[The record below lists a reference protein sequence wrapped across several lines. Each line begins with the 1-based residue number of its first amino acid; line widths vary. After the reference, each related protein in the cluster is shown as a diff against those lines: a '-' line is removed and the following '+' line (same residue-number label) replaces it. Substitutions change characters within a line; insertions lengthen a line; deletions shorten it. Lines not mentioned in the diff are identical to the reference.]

1 MTNCKYADFLK
12 SPKPSTLVRVA
23 VVAVALV
30 LPLRADE
37 PKPLT
42 TDLVS
47 TPSKFT
53 IQQQRRVRDR
63 DRFEQE
69 VKKLRG
75 AAKFKDALGLAK
87 KMLAIDQEVF
97 GNEHALV
104 ALTMSLVAEIEAERD
119 AFPEARRIAQDVVA
133 RQRKLHGDKHWRV
146 ADAERALRKVERL
159 ASLSAKEREDLVK
172 ATRLLGQCEEL
183 WQKRQYAQAVPL
195 AKDAVEL
202 RKRVFGEKDPDYLQT
217 LYRYALYRHYAG
229 EPDEPANLFRQEA
242 IEVTK
247 DATEK
252 KLPEYAVRLY
262 QLATLYP
269 FEFTKQA
276 PLADQAAVIFLESL
290 EPTDADFANHLYGA
304 GTLLFKNRKRAE
316 QVLLKA
322 VQIFKATGRD
332 LTPTYAT
339 CLSVLGQVYTNISGT
354 RPSYTQ
360 AETVLKQEVQVRK
373 ENAADDPRGYADSLR
388 MLASVYHGKGTPEL
402 AAPLLKEMEEVNQH
416 IPKVDVDSVADMRQ
430 WGRIVTERSNLIQSC
445 LQRRDYAGAE
455 ALYKKWLVN
464 DEKAFGYKP
473 SEDLAGLAR
482 VYEGMGESEKAVAL
496 FKENAEISKQRSG
509 EKSRL
514 YINAL
519 VQLEA
524 ITRRLGEQ
532 GEADRL
538 AVKILNLEKET
549 EGERSAAYA
558 RGLVGEAGRHAAK
571 GEYEKAEAIYRQSF
585 GIMTEMGSVID
596 PRLVPGIQVQA
607 VLYARAGALGP
618 AERLLHMYLDYSSQY
633 VENVFSVQSERQRL
647 ATLRL
652 LRNTLD
658 SYFQIALLAHK
669 QIPAADLY
677 RQVLAWK
684 NIAAPH
690 PEERLTETQPEIKDL
705 VGSLRQARTQ
715 FAELAFRIPPPE
727 RRQEWIEKLNV
738 LRNEKENLESE
749 LFRKSATYRRY
760 KESRQLGAG
769 EVAHAMPA
777 GTVLVDFFQYNER
790 AGFAPGGPA
799 TGKLLAF
806 VLRADRDV
814 AGVAILDWNSGID
827 RAVSNW
833 RQAIAQGDARQLE
846 AASKFLRERIWQPLQ
861 PHLSGAK
868 TVLIAPD
875 AGLSQ
880 IPFAALPGAR
890 PGSFLIEDVGIG
902 YVTSGRQAVELLGN
916 LEAGPGGL
924 LAIGGISYD
933 AEPAE
938 SKPPAGIAKEPSSP
952 KKTAVAATVPLVGV
966 RERAGFNFLAG
977 TDLEARRCRE
987 IYTQVFPKERSLFLH
1002 GSEPTKKRVED
1013 EFSRRYQYVH
1023 LATHGFFESPDRI
1036 ASFRASSGAEP
1047 SSPEQLTPSGAEG
1060 RQSTPSQLQG
1070 RPSGKSWP
1078 ASQLRN
1084 SPGRGGYATPQPQSS
1099 DLFAVT
1105 PLLHS
1110 GLALAGASR
1119 QPQHFTQGQEE
1130 GILTA
1135 EEVEGLDLRGTELVV
1150 LSACDT
1156 GLGNIEQGQGVL
1168 GLQRAFHAAGARTL
1182 IASLWKLDDA
1192 ATSILVEEFY
1202 TNLWK
1207 KKMSK
1212 LEALRQAQLTVLANP
1227 DRVQQRRE
1235 ELKNLEEL
1243 RGTKPNQKLAEASG
1257 PATGKASPASTT
1269 SAKTASLSG
1278 KQSGRASQLATE
1290 TVLVPRTSPLFWAAL
1305 VLSGDFR

>member
-1 MTNCKYADFLK
+1 MACIGF
-12 SPKPSTLVRVA
+12 A
-23 VVAVALV
+23 VVAAALAW
-30 LPLRADE
+30 PIRADE

-47 TPSKFT
+47 APSKFT
-53 IQQQRRVRDR
+53 IQQQRRVRER
-63 DRFEQE
+63 DRYEQE

-75 AAKFKDALGLAK
+75 AGKFDDALGLAK

-97 GNEHALV
+97 GNEHPLV
-104 ALTMSLVAEIEAERD
+104 PLSMSLGAEIEADRGN
-119 AFPEARRIAQDVVA
+119 FPNARRITQDVLA

-146 ADAERALRKVERL
+146 SDAERALRKVDRL
-159 ASLSAKEREDLVK
+159 AGLSAKERDDLVK
-172 ATRLLGQCEEL
+172 AARLLGQCEDL
-183 WQKRQYAQAVPL
+183 YQRRQHAQAVPL
-195 AKDAVEL
+195 AKEAVDL
-202 RKRVFGEKDPDYLQT
+202 YKRVLGEKDPDYLQT

-229 EPDEPANLFRQEA
+229 EPDEPAELFRREA
-242 IEVTK
+242 VEITK
-247 DATEK
+247 DPIEK

-276 PLADQAAVIFLESL
+276 PLADQAAAIFLEAL

-304 GTLLFKNRKRAE
+304 GTMLFKNRKRAE
-316 QVLLKA
+316 QALLKA

-332 LTPTYAT
+332 LTPTHAT

-360 AETVLKQEVQVRK
+360 AETVLTQEVKVRK
-373 ENAADDPRGYADSLR
+373 ENATEDPRGYADSLR
-388 MLASVYHGKGTPEL
+388 MLAGVYHGKGTPEL
-402 AAPLLKEMEEVNQH
+402 AAPLLKEMEGLNKR
-416 IPKVDVDSVADMRQ
+416 IPKVDLDSVADMRQ
-430 WGRIVTERSNLIQSC
+430 WGRISTERGKLIQGY

-455 ALYKKWLVN
+455 ALYKKWLAN

-473 SEDLAGLAR
+473 AEDLAGLAR
-482 VYEGMGESEKAVAL
+482 VYEGMGESEKAITL
-496 FKENAEISKQRSG
+496 YLENAEISKRRSG

-519 VQLEA
+519 VQLET
-524 ITRRLGEQ
+524 ITRRLGKRD
-532 GEADRL
+532 EADAL
-538 AVKILNLEKET
+538 AVRILALEKET
-549 EGERSAAYA
+549 EGEKSAAYA
-558 RGLVGEAGRHAAK
+558 RALVGEAGRHAAK
-571 GEYEKAEAIYRQSF
+571 GEHEKAEAIYRQSF
-585 GIMTEMGSVID
+585 GILSEMGSVID
-596 PRLVPGIQVQA
+596 PRLVPGIQVQS
-607 VLYARAGALGP
+607 VLYARAGAFGP
-618 AERLLHMYLDYSSQY
+618 AQRLLQMYLDYSSQY

-652 LRNTLD
+652 LRNILD
-658 SYFQIALLAHK
+658 MYIQVALVSHK
-669 QIPAADLY
+669 QVPAAEFY

-684 NIAAPH
+684 NIAVPH
-690 PEERLTETQPEIKDL
+690 PEERLTETQPDIKDL
-705 VGSLRQARTQ
+705 VNRLSQARTQ

-727 RRQEWIEKLNV
+727 RRQEWIDKLSI

-749 LFRKSATYRRY
+749 LSRKSATYRRY
-760 KESRQLGAG
+760 KESRQLGAA
-769 EVAHAMPA
+769 EVAQALPA

-814 AGVAILDWNSGID
+814 AGVAILDWNGGID

-833 RQAIAQGDARQLE
+833 RQAIVQGDIRQLE
-846 AASKFLRERIWQPLQ
+846 AASRLLCDRIWQPLQ

-875 AGLSQ
+875 ASLSQ
-880 IPFAALPGAR
+880 IPFAALPGAQ
-890 PGSFLIEDVGIG
+890 PGSFLIEDVAIG
-902 YVTSGRQAVELLGN
+902 YVTSGRQVVELLGN
-916 LEAGPGGL
+916 PEPGSRGL

-933 AEPAE
+933 AETAD
-938 SKPPAGIAKEPSSP
+938 STLPAGIVKGPAVSP
-952 KKTAVAATVPLVGV
+952 KKTTIVSATPPLVGA
-966 RERAGFNFLAG
+966 RDRAGFNFLAG

-1036 ASFRASSGAEP
+1036 ASFRAFSGAEP
-1047 SSPEQLTPSGAEG
+1047 SPPEQLAPTGSDGG
-1060 RQSTPSQLQG
+1060 QSTASQVQG
-1070 RPSGKSWP
+1070 RPSGKSSP
-1078 ASQLRN
+1078 TTQLRN
-1084 SPGRGGYATPQPQSS
+1084 SPARGGYSSVQPQSS
-1099 DLFAVT
+1099 DLFAVA

-1119 QPQHFTQGQEE
+1119 QPKHFTEGQEE

-1135 EEVEGLDLRGTELVV
+1135 EEVEGLDLRSTELVV

-1182 IASLWKLDDA
+1182 IASLWKLEDA
-1192 ATSILVEEFY
+1192 ATSIIVEEFY
-1202 TNLWK
+1202 TNFWK

-1227 DRVQQRRE
+1227 DRVQKRRE

-1243 RGTKPNQKLAEASG
+1243 RGTKQNQKIAEAG
-1257 PATGKASPASTT
+1257 APATGKASLASTT
-1269 SAKTASLSG
+1269 GAKPAPLAA
-1278 KQSGRASQLATE
+1278 KQAGPASQLATE
-1290 TVLVPRTSPLFWAAL
+1290 TTAVARTSPLFWAAL